1 MMWLVLITVTLLLP
15 LSGKVQTTTYNV
27 TFQIAVLLPTDPQLP
42 YDMEEVKPAIQLASD
57 EVIRR
62 SLLTNQYPF
71 DVRYGNTNSSYITG
85 PLIAIDFYAKHQA
98 DVFLGPVDGPG
109 LAAVARY
116 SPHWRIPVISPG
128 GGFNYHFDNKRE
140 YQLLTRML
148 HSSKT
153 ILHFISRAILPH
165 FNWTSVRIIAERNV
179 VEAQSECYM
188 LMGALCRELGNPNNK
203 GESKDTCSHSIF
215 DVDRKNETKEKLRKT
230 LDEAKVEARILFV
243 CMDSNLFRDFLLMA
257 SDLNMINGEYVFVY
271 LDIFRLMRKDMN
283 LISWYK
289 KGVSEAE
296 NDKARRAF
304 ETVLILAVKRP
315 DTERYQEF
323 SHQVNALRNRTNTS
337 GTSMAELV
345 NPYVATFYDAVLL
358 YAYGLNRT
366 IESNQNYRDGFSV
379 VRKMWNLSFEGS
391 NGIVQIS
398 ETGDRVSDYSLFDLN
413 PKSGDFEEVGTY
425 FGVNSSFIQLKDIYW
440 IDEVKKT
447 PVDVP
452 PCGFDGRK
460 CYVYKNPALPWIYFT
475 ASVTSVV
482 FILTIIAFWYF
493 KRVSFE
499 AQLKAMNWIIEP
511 DDLFSM
517 EDLGV
522 KYKLLKRER
531 HKRGSVHHTPLS
543 DEDNDTENG
552 AAVKTARFKGSIV
565 ELKLIQHKT
574 RIDINRLL
582 LMEVKTI
589 KDMQSEYLVRFIGA
603 CLDPPCLVNEFC
615 SKGSLQ
621 QLLENSQIRLDDM
634 FKYSIIHDIVKGIM
648 YVHNSDLQA
657 HGSLKSTNCLVG
669 SRFVVK
675 ISDYGI
681 PSLRCSL
688 HQKYPANSDAYYKSL
703 LWSAPEIIRDPHAPI
718 QGSQKGDAYSFS
730 IILHEIIY
738 RRGLFATNETGVTP
752 KEIFH
757 SIKSGN
763 ETRPPFLGDNTLYEI
778 GYLMKRCWQENP
790 ADRPDFTSILNT
802 IKKLSKKFDNENLVD
817 NLLQRMEQY
826 TNNLEELVKER
837 TNDYLLEKR
846 KAEELLYRLLPQTVT
861 AELMAG
867 KQVTAESFEAVTIYF
882 SDIVGFTRISAE
894 STPLQIVSLL
904 NDLYTCFDSII
915 EAFDV
920 YKVETIGDAYMV
932 VSGLPTRNGDLHA
945 REISRMALTILD
957 AVIHFRIRHRP
968 DEQLKIRIG
977 LHSGPCVAGVVGLK
991 MPRYCLF
998 GDTVNVAS
1006 RMESNGQ
1013 PLRIHM
1019 SPTTKGLLDKFQTFI
1034 IKARGQV
1041 NLKGKGEMLTYW
1053 LLGERDG
1060 LQVPFSNDSDIIDNQ
1075 NKTETLSSD
1084 Q

>member
-1 MMWLVLITVTLLLP
+1 MMWFLLITVTFLFLLI
-15 LSGKVQTTTYNV
+15 GKIQISLCNT
-27 TFQIAVLLPTDPQLP
+27 TFQIGVLLPTDPQLP
-42 YDMEEVKPAIQLASD
+42 FDMQKVKPAIVLAVN
-57 EVIRR
+57 EVNKRC
-62 SLLTNQYPF
+62 LLINKNPF
-71 DVRYGNTNSSYITG
+71 EVRYGDTNSSYIVG
-85 PLIAIDFYAKHQA
+85 PLLAIDFYANRQA

-109 LAAVARY
+109 LAAVSRY

-153 ILHFISRAILPH
+153 IVHFISRVILPH

-179 VEAQSECYM
+179 IEAQSECYM
-188 LMGALCRELGNPNNK
+188 LMGALCRELRHPNSK

-230 LDEAKVEARILFV
+230 LDEAKAEARILFI
-243 CMDSNLFRDFLLMA
+243 CMDSNLFREFLLMA
-257 SDLNMINGEYVFVY
+257 HDLDMINGEYVFVY

-289 KGVSEAE
+289 NESTELE
-296 NDKARRAF
+296 NSKARRAF
-304 ETVLILAVKRP
+304 ETVLIVAVKRP
-315 DTERYQEF
+315 DTERYREF
-323 SHQVNALRNRTNTS
+323 SYQVNTIHEKIYNDSTQT
-337 GTSMAELV
+337 GKLV

-366 IESNQNYRDGFSV
+366 IESNQNASDGFAV
-379 VRKMWNLSFEGS
+379 VRKMWNVSFEGS

-413 PKSGDFEEVGTY
+413 PKSGQFEEVGTY
-425 FGVNSSFIQLKDIYW
+425 FGVNSSFILLKDIYW

-447 PVDVP
+447 PLDVP
-452 PCGFDGRK
+452 PCGFDGSK
-460 CYVYKNPALPWIYFT
+460 CLVHKNPALPWIYFT
-475 ASVTSVV
+475 ASVTSVI

-517 EDLGV
+517 EDFGI
-522 KYKLLKRER
+522 KYKTFKRDR
-531 HKRGSVHHTPLS
+531 HKRASVHHIPLF
-543 DEDNDTENG
+543 DEENDIENG

-565 ELKLIQHKT
+565 ALKLVQHKT

-589 KDMQSEYLVRFIGA
+589 KDMQSEFLVRFIGA
-603 CLDPPCLVNEFC
+603 CLDPPCLVNEYC

-621 QLLENSQIRLDDM
+621 ELLENSQIRLDDM
-634 FKYSIIHDIVKGIM
+634 FKYSIIHDIVKGII
-648 YVHNSDLQA
+648 YIHNSDLQS
-657 HGSLKSTNCLVG
+657 HGNLKSTNCLVG
-669 SRFVVK
+669 SRFVVN
-675 ISDYGI
+675 ISDYGS
-681 PSLRCSL
+681 PSL
-688 HQKYPANSDAYYKSL
+688 PL
-703 LWSAPEIIRDPHAPI
+703 LWSSPEVIRDPHTPI
-718 QGSQKGDAYSFS
+718 QGSQKGDVYSFS

-738 RRGLFATNETGVTP
+738 RRGVFATNETGVTP

-763 ETRPPFLGDNTLYEI
+763 EIRPPFLGDNTLYEI

-790 ADRPDFTSILNT
+790 NDRPDFTSILNT

-826 TNNLEELVKER
+826 TNNLEDLVKER
-837 TNDYLLEKR
+837 TNDYLLEKK
-846 KAEELLYRLLPQTVT
+846 KAEELLYRLLPQSVT

-867 KQVTAESFEAVTIYF
+867 KQVTAESFECVTIYF

-977 LHSGPCVAGVVGLK
+977 IHSGPCVAGVVGLK

-1013 PLRIHM
+1013 PLRIHT
-1019 SPTTKGLLDKFQTFI
+1019 SPCTKALLDKFQTFI
-1034 IKARGQV
+1034 VKARGQV
-1041 NLKGKGEMLTYW
+1041 NLKGKGEMSTYW

-1060 LQVPFSNDSDIIDNQ
+1060 LQVPFSIDSDLNDNN
-1075 NKTETLSSD
+1075 NKTEKSNSD